1 MSAALPLEERR
12 LAAIMFTDIMG
23 FTAMAQANESRAIGI
38 LRAQRELARP
48 VFKKHAGMEV
58 KTMGDGFL
66 VEFASALA
74 ATECAIELEK
84 AVRGY
89 NQEKNDRLRIRIGIH
104 VGDVIHSEGD
114 VYGDAVNIAS
124 RIEPLAEGGG
134 ICISQQTYDQVR
146 NKIPFRFTKL
156 EAPELKNVLIPI
168 DVYRLETLEGEP
180 EPKVTGAELGRRLA
194 VLPFTNMSPDP
205 GDEYF
210 ADGMTEEM
218 ISTLSK
224 IQGIEVIS
232 RTSVMQYKRNPKT
245 AVQVFRE
252 LNAGTILEGSV
263 RKAGSRLRV
272 TVQMID
278 AERDR
283 HVWAESYDR
292 DLQDIFE
299 IQSDV
304 ARLTAEALKVK
315 MLPGVNANI
324 QGRPTSSAEAYSI
337 YLQGR
342 FHWNRRGLDDVK
354 KAVEYFARAVK
365 EDPNFALGYVGL
377 GDCYHVLTTNFGLDA
392 VQNSRKAKE
401 MVAKALELDPNLA
414 EAHATRG
421 VSLMTNF
428 DLRGAEEEF
437 RRAIELKP
445 SYVSAHQWYCQ
456 LLIAQQRW
464 DEAAIHIE
472 KAAELDPF
480 SQIVCLVH
488 TFLYEAKRDYE
499 TALGMARKAVEL
511 NPNDPSSHI
520 ELAWISGKLKML
532 DEAKKEAEIGS
543 GLARGSFPFSAVGAE
558 AMLSCLKED
567 RPAISRVLP
576 ELKADIGKTFT
587 SLHFIGDLH
596 FYLGENDEGFAW
608 LERSIS
614 DRESDIIY
622 IRTNEFLDGVRTDK
636 RYLEI
641 VKRLGLE

>member
-1 MSAALPLEERR
+1 LPSEERR

-23 FTAMAQANESRAIGI
+23 FTAMTQANESRAIG
-38 LRAQRELARP
+38 LLKTQRELARP
-48 VFKKHAGMEV
+48 VFKKHGGTEV

-74 ATECAIELEK
+74 ATECAIELEN
-84 AVRGY
+84 AVGEY
-89 NQEKNDRLRIRIGIH
+89 NQEKNESLRVRIGIH

-134 ICISQQTYDQVR
+134 ICVSQQAYDQVR
-146 NKIPFRFTKL
+146 NKIPFRFSKL
-156 EAPELKNVLIPI
+156 ETPELKNVSIPI
-168 DVYRLETLEGEP
+168 DVYRLETQEVEP
-180 EPKVTGAELGRRLA
+180 DTEEAVPEVGRRVA
-194 VLPFTNMSPDP
+194 VLPFANMSPDP

-232 RTSVMQYKRNPKT
+232 RTSVMQYKRNPK
-245 AVQVFRE
+245 AVKQVGRE

-272 TVQMID
+272 TVQMVD
-278 AERDR
+278 PSRDR
-283 HVWAESYDR
+283 HLWSESYDR
-292 DLQDIFE
+292 DMQDIFE

-315 MLPGVNANI
+315 IFPSVNAKI
-324 QGRPTSSAEAYSI
+324 QGRPTSSAEAYNL
-337 YLQGR
+337 YLNGR

-354 KAVEYFARAVK
+354 KAIEYFVRAVK
-365 EDPNFALGYVGL
+365 EDPDFALGYVGL

-392 VQNSRKAKE
+392 VENSRKAEE

-421 VSLMTNF
+421 VSLMTQF
-428 DLRGAEEEF
+428 DLRGAEVEF

-456 LLIAQQRW
+456 LLIAQLRW
-464 DEAAIHIE
+464 DEAASHIE

-480 SQIVCLVH
+480 SHVVCLVH
-488 TFLYEAKRDYE
+488 TFLYEAKRDYQ
-499 TALGMARKAVEL
+499 TALEMANRAIQL
-511 NPNDPSSHI
+511 NPNDPSSHY
-520 ELAWISGKLKML
+520 ELAWISGKLKMM
-532 DEAKKEAEIGS
+532 DQAKKEAEIGS
-543 GLARGSFPFSAVGAE
+543 GLARGSFPLSALGA
-558 AMLSCLKED
+558 D
-567 RPAISRVLP
+567 AIIACMNDDKAAIRRILP
-576 ELKADIGKTFT
+576 ELKANLGKTFT
-587 SLHFIGDLH
+587 SLHLISDLH

-608 LERSIS
+608 LERSYS
-614 DRESDIIY
+614 GKESDVIFLKS
-622 IRTNEFLDGVRTDK
+622 NEFLDGVRTDK
-636 RYLEI
+636 RYLDL